1 MARRVIG
8 RVELRAESKSMGV
21 EALFD
26 TGATKSYVSSRLAD
40 ELGYVRYKE
49 PRKVMLAVENM
60 EGLVIGYLTAGVVI
74 NGCEL
79 PLEHAFGV
87 IKALRHDAI
96 IGMDI
101 MEPYDIELDVKE
113 GKVKFRRFPPTLEI
127 V

>member
-1 MARRVIG
+1 MG
-8 RVELRAESKSMGV
+8 LLRTEAKSISV

-26 TGATKSYVSSRLAD
+26 TGVTKSYLSSRLAD
-40 ELGYVRYKE
+40 ELGYVKYRE

-60 EGLVIGYLTAGVVI
+60 EGLVIGYITAGVMI
-74 NGCEL
+74 NGCKL
-79 PLEHAFGV
+79 PLEHTFGV
-87 IKALRHDAI
+87 VEGLRHNVI

-101 MEPYDIELDVKE
+101 MEPYDIELDVRE